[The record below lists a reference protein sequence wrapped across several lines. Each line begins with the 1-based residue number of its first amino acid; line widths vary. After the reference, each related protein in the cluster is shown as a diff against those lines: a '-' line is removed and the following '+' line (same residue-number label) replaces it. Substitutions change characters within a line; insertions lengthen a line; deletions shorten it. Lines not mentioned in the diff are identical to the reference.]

1 MQRFCLIWKQQFL
14 SWNHIWSKPLRK
26 LCKVL
31 AINLIAHFIQLGLYG
46 TTCNDWIFAFLI
58 QWKFPYFIGKT
69 KFWCKDLRHQ
79 LSIKKLK
86 TLQFAFYFR
95 CCCHFNF
102 SFLALLYTIIF
113 SPLSDVL
120 LCKLK
125 MDLANPKC
133 FWLAANFRLSDFSSY
148 KILNLLQVQDDLR
161 RIRQLRSWGSNS
173 ISTLG
178 IASRKIGHENGLVI
192 EVESERLSPS

>member
-148 KILNLLQVQDDLR
+148 KILNLLQLQEDKTWEEFGN
-161 RIRQLRSWGSNS
+161 WGSNS
-173 ISTLG
+173 ISTHWALLQGKLG
-178 IASRKIGHENGLVI
+178 MKMD
-192 EVESERLSPS
+192 

>member
-148 KILNLLQVQDDLR
+148 KILNLLQVQEER
-161 RIRQLRSWGSNS
+161 KIRQLRSWGSNS